1 MNFTVARRM
10 QVEISD
16 LKLMIRTRGE
26 SKPLKM
32 EERLSTLSVKTLYSS
47 CHGIFHLFDLEMIST
62 SIHESRDVSTLQNII
77 FIKIMKSYFPFY

>member
-32 EERLSTLSVKTLYSS
+32 EERLSTLSVK
-47 CHGIFHLFDLEMIST
+47 
-62 SIHESRDVSTLQNII
+62 R
-77 FIKIMKSYFPFY
+77 FIALATEYFTYLTWK